1 MNISMQNHIDNLR
14 LKLETLWDEK
24 LAPRYDALGESE
36 QRTVKIAAVM
46 LPLIIFIFGIVL
58 PILDTNK
65 ALHHDIAILSQ
76 QVAEANQLADILA
89 RKPKQQGSTN
99 NNNILSD
106 VDKLAR
112 QTGVRS
118 YMTRLRPQQV
128 MGAGQRLQTQIKN
141 VPYQKLT
148 RFLTTLEN
156 NGYNLTKLKIQA
168 AGIGIVH
175 MQASI
180 GR

>member
-1 MNISMQNHIDNLR
+1 MNISLQHHIDNLR

-24 LAPRYDALGESE
+24 LAPHYDALGESE
-36 QRTVKIAAVM
+36 QRTVKIAATL
-46 LPLIIFIFGIVL
+46 LPLIIFIFGVVL
-58 PILDTNK
+58 PIMDTHK
-65 ALHHDIAILSQ
+65 ALQHDVTVLAQ

-89 RKPKQQGSTN
+89 SKPKQQGNANT
-99 NNNILSD
+99 NNILSD

-112 QTGVRS
+112 QAGVRS
-118 YMTRLRPQQV
+118 YMTRLRPQQI

-141 VPYQKLT
+141 VPYQQLT
-148 RFLTTLEN
+148 RFIAMLEQ
-156 NGYNLTKLKIQA
+156 NGYHFTTLKIQE
-168 AGIGIVH
+168 AGAGVVH

>member
-1 MNISMQNHIDNLR
+1 MNVSLQNQWDNIR
-14 LKLETLWDEK
+14 LKLESAWAEK
-24 LAPRYDALGESE
+24 LAPRYDALQESE
-36 QRTVKIAAVM
+36 QRTVKIAVII
-46 LPLIIFIFGIVL
+46 LPLVLVIFGIVL

-65 ALHHDIAILSQ
+65 ALQHDVAQLAT
-76 QVAEANQLADILA
+76 QVAEANRLADILVS
-89 RKPKQQGSTN
+89 KPASQNNVS
-99 NNNILSD
+99 NNNILSS

-118 YMTRLRPQQV
+118 YMTRLRPQQI
-128 MGAGQRLQTQIKN
+128 MGGGQRLQTQIKS

-148 RFLTTLEN
+148 SFLAALEKS
-156 NGYNLTKLKIQA
+156 GYNLTQLKIQA
-168 AGIGIVH
+168 AGTGLVH

>member
-1 MNISMQNHIDNLR
+1 MNISLQNHIDNLG
-14 LKLETLWDEK
+14 LKLETLWAEK
-24 LAPRYDALGESE
+24 IAPHYDALGESE
-36 QRTVKIAAVM
+36 QRTVKIAAVI
-46 LPLIIFIFGIVL
+46 LPLMIFVFGIVL
-58 PILDTNK
+58 PIIDANK
-65 ALHHDIAILSQ
+65 ALHDDVAALSK

-89 RKPKQQGSTN
+89 SQPKQQGSANT
-99 NNNILSD
+99 NNILSD

-118 YMTRLRPQQV
+118 YMTRLRPQQI

-148 RFLTTLEN
+148 RFLTILEEN
-156 NGYNLTKLKIQA
+156 DFNFTNLKIQA
-168 AGIGIVH
+168 AGVGIVH

-180 GR
+180 ER

>member
-1 MNISMQNHIDNLR
+1 MNISLQNHIDSLR
-14 LKLETLWDEK
+14 LKLETIWNEK

-36 QRTVKIAAVM
+36 QRTVKIAAVI
-46 LPLIIFIFGIVL
+46 LPLIIFVFGVAL
-58 PILDTNK
+58 PTIDSNK
-65 ALHHDIAILSQ
+65 ALHHDVAMLSK
-76 QVAEANQLADILA
+76 QVTEANHLADILA
-89 RKPKQQGSTN
+89 SKPKQQGNTD
-99 NNNILSD
+99 NNNILSN

-112 QTGVRS
+112 QAGVRS

-148 RFLTTLEN
+148 HFLTTLEK
-156 NGYNLTKLKIQA
+156 NGYNLTQLKIQA
-168 AGIGIVH
+168 AGTGLVH